1 MPSRRKGGWKW
12 RKGGILLTK
21 KDDKIEQERRNKR
34 LKVAD
39 VERGKVEGGKK

>member
-1 MPSRRKGGWKW
+1 MPGRRKGGWKW
-12 RKGGILLTK
+12 RKGGKLLTK
-21 KDDKIEQERRNKR
+21 KDGREEGRRNKR